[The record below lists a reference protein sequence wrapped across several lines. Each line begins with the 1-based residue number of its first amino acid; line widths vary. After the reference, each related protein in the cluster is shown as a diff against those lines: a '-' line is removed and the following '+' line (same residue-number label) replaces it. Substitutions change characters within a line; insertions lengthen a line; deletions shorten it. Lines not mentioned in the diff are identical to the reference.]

1 MTILEIGQKRKIE
14 HEKGKSN
21 LLKGGIYISK
31 KLAQKFSRQT
41 ITGWILETDADDSII
56 GKV

>member
-31 KLAQKFSRQT
+31 KLAQKFSR
-41 ITGWILETDADDSII
+41 
-56 GKV
+56 